1 MPTVGGVSNA
11 SSKAVNGVNSLVNN
25 NVKKVSKKVKTLKNV
40 NSLYE
45 DTEGLLTTLSVIAAL
60 MLTLQVTVF
69 STVLY
74 DEWRLNEYRT
84 CLMYSKACRH
94 FVAKKLSKDEVFMR
108 AHNEVDMTPVE
119 CYGDSNNLTCDS
131 TDKTNIFNVID
142 TLLTSKDPY
151 TIWPSAGSSYDE
163 SLADV
168 DRAFKLTKNY
178 IDQEEIMIYKDMHL
192 NSFIQ
197 ARLVGSYANGAAT
210 MLFTSTFAGSL
221 FLYTALSLSDARI
234 NSQRT
239 ALNKSLTNFNKV
251 ALPVI
256 FFLYLQLLFGVMIF
270 FYGVASL
277 MQFKNPAWT
286 ATVDWTI
293 IWQAGF
299 LLPSIAALIA
309 MSFRAWKAATDL
321 TKTDGKG

>member
-1 MPTVGGVSNA
+1 
-11 SSKAVNGVNSLVNN
+11 
-25 NVKKVSKKVKTLKNV
+25 
-40 NSLYE
+40 
-45 DTEGLLTTLSVIAAL
+45 
-60 MLTLQVTVF
+60 
-69 STVLY
+69 
-74 DEWRLNEYRT
+74 
-84 CLMYSKACRH
+84 
-94 FVAKKLSKDEVFMR
+94 
-108 AHNEVDMTPVE
+108 
-119 CYGDSNNLTCDS
+119 
-131 TDKTNIFNVID
+131 
-142 TLLTSKDPY
+142 
-151 TIWPSAGSSYDE
+151 
-163 SLADV
+163 
-168 DRAFKLTKNY
+168 
-178 IDQEEIMIYKDMHL
+178 
-192 NSFIQ
+192 
-197 ARLVGSYANGAAT
+197 
-210 MLFTSTFAGSL
+210 
-221 FLYTALSLSDARI
+221 LYTALSLSDARI

-256 FFLYLQLLFGVMIF
+256 FFLDLQLLFGVMIF